1 MQYQSLKICTGAI
14 QSSAFYTLQIECGD
28 PPLIPYAAN
37 SVVTLYGI
45 KINTHQI
52 ILIKIILSEL
62 ITTQLRDFHMVSPK
76 VVFLNSYL
84 PHHAKLQVL
93 PKIILINTSNK
104 ITVKNITMHI
114 GGTKLPTKRP
124 LKPESPFTPLI
135 CFP

>member
-1 MQYQSLKICTGAI
+1 MWRPSSNSLRRKFLCNI
-14 QSSAFYTLQIECGD
+14 
-28 PPLIPYAAN
+28 
-37 SVVTLYGI
+37 YGI

-62 ITTQLRDFHMVSPK
+62 ITTRDFHMVSPK

-114 GGTKLPTKRP
+114 RWDQTPHKT
-124 LKPESPFTPLI
+124 PFEARIPI
-135 CFP
+135 YPFNFFP